1 MLGNELGVLGPRVIP
16 TVVFDLD
23 NVLLNGNTTALL
35 LGAQLRRHP
44 GDLLRV
50 LATSPVL
57 VPALLIPVL
66 RPLAELLVCR
76 LTVGRGP
83 AVLAGYRH
91 AVVRRPQA
99 AVAEALSCL
108 REHVSR
114 GDRVVVAT
122 ASEESLA
129 RGFLAAVG
137 YADVDVVGSAVR
149 RWPPRV
155 RRAKGEAKVAR
166 LIERGFP
173 PPWTA
178 VYSDSASDLPLFAG
192 TPRPVLVNAP
202 ERVVRTVARAL
213 GRRPENAGWR

>member
-1 MLGNELGVLGPRVIP
+1 VTP

-23 NVLLNGNTTALL
+23 KVLLNGNTTALL
-35 LGAQLRRHP
+35 LGAHLRRHP
-44 GDLLRV
+44 RGLLRV
-50 LATSPVL
+50 LAASPVL
-57 VPALLIPVL
+57 VPSFLISVL
-66 RPLAELLVCR
+66 RPLAELVVSR
-76 LTVGRGP
+76 LTAGRDP
-83 AVLAGYRH
+83 AVLDGYRH
-91 AVVRRPQA
+91 AVARRPQA
-99 AVAEALSCL
+99 AVADALSCL

-137 YADVDVVGSAVR
+137 YADVDVVGSTVH

-155 RRAKGEAKVAR
+155 RRAKGEAKVAQ
-166 LIERGFP
+166 LVERGFP

-213 GRRPENAGWR
+213 GRRPETADWH